1 MYDKKGDK
9 EKPEKPST
17 LNVHP
22 QHKEEVVDNFK
33 SPLQGELVK
42 SFSKGKNSDGVQQAI
57 TPSENPSNETIYLC
71 NFRVSVD
78 GDWLCL
84 KELEAGDLSNVNKE
98 TGTDAKTKKQA
109 EIMTAPLLTP
119 TFDKS
124 IHYPNCPSS
133 HKGRRTH

>member
-22 QHKEEVVDNFK
+22 QQHKEEVVDNFK

-42 SFSKGKNSDGVQQAI
+42 SFSKGKNNHGVQQPI
-57 TPSENPSNETIYLC
+57 TPSETPSNETIYLC

-84 KELEAGDLSNVNKE
+84 KELDEGSISVICFVFLLIIIEEGSKGDFTSF
-98 TGTDAKTKKQA
+98 
-109 EIMTAPLLTP
+109 EIAFDGSIFLL
-119 TFDKS
+119 
-124 IHYPNCPSS
+124 
-133 HKGRRTH
+133 

>member
-42 SFSKGKNSDGVQQAI
+42 SFSKGQNSYSVEQGI
-57 TPSENPSNETIYLC
+57 TPLENPSNETIYLC

-84 KELEAGDLSNVNKE
+84 KELEKEGVPEINKE
-98 TGTDAKTKKQA
+98 TTTDNETKKQA
-109 EIMTAPLLTP
+109 AIMTAPLLTP

-124 IHYPNCPSS
+124 IHYPNCPST
-133 HKGRRTH
+133 HKGRRVH